1 MKKIL
6 SAIGKLNIFRK
17 KESDHVFYLM
27 KNPNQE
33 IWFTEEDLREH
44 MWRIGSGNLK
54 VRKGKCRFNGQV

>member
-6 SAIGKLNIFRK
+6 SVIVKLNIFRK

-27 KNPNQE
+27 PNPTQE

-44 MWRIGSGNLK
+44 MWRIGSGNLN
-54 VRKGKCRFNGQV
+54 VREGKELF

>member
-17 KESDHVFYLM
+17 KEPVHVFYLM

-44 MWRIGSGNLK
+44 MWRIGSGN
-54 VRKGKCRFNGQV
+54 